1 MKSACQ
7 KNVYVLLLHFLTL
20 SHFVTG
26 DSGFRIGCTANETN
40 GTVVV
45 EWVKESVQFTTEV
58 IGSKWLR
65 LCVADTSKSRERERN
80 ISNLRVLVR
89 IQVTFCTW
97 QRARSLKLS
106 CTNKVMKS
114 PNLAFGLYSSKHNGV
129 VGRGLSCRISICHR
143 KLQRFESRNHCSHW
157 L

>member
-65 LCVADTSKSRERERN
+65 LCVADTSKSRERE
-80 ISNLRVLVR
+80 
-89 IQVTFCTW
+89 TFLIYGFW
-97 QRARSLKLS
+97 SVFKLLFALGNEHDLLNYLAQIRS
-106 CTNKVMKS
+106 
-114 PNLAFGLYSSKHNGV
+114 
-129 VGRGLSCRISICHR
+129 
-143 KLQRFESRNHCSHW
+143 
-157 L
+157 